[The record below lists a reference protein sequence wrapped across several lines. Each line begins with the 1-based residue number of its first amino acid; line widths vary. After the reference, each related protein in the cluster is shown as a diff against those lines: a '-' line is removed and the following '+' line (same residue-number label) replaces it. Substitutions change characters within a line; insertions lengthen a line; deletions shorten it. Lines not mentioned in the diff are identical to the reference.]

1 MTPLRDFLF
10 YIGIFMSVVFN
21 CRDMA
26 DTKEQLRND
35 LAEMSDTDETDL
47 KHLALQML
55 DAIDEI

>member
-1 MTPLRDFLF
+1 
-10 YIGIFMSVVFN
+10 MSVVFN